1 MNYLS
6 EQPSERPLVSRSVS
20 GSPVTAIGCDNA
32 PDEAVYCEV
41 AANMRWYRDI
51 DRPLSMDRGRFLLPS
66 MTKTIFNNRKDRR
79 T

>member
-20 GSPVTAIGCDNA
+20 GSPVTAIGCDGA
-32 PDEAVYCEV
+32 PDEAAYCEV

-51 DRPLSMDRGRFLLPS
+51 DRPLSMDRGRFLYA
-66 MTKTIFNNRKDRR
+66 
-79 T
+79 